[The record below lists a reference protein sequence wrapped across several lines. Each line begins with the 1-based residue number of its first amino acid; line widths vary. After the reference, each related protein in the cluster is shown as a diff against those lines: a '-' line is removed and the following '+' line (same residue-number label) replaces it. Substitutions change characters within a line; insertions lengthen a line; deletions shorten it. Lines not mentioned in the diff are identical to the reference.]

1 MAYFKCGSSKKK
13 IKISKIESGGSI
25 NSLNEHFVLESSG
38 YNTFL
43 VESYTSTNS
52 NNPGVELRG
61 YTSDTEFEIILS
73 LVPGVSNQ
81 SVDISSYDKI
91 EIHFQYSTTGTMLLT
106 NIEIS

>member
-13 IKISKIESGGSI
+13 IKISKIASGGSI
-25 NSLNEHFVLESSG
+25 NFAEECFVLESSG

-43 VESYTSTNS
+43 VESYINS
-52 NNPGVELRG
+52 NSMNPGVKLRG
-61 YTSDTEFEIILS
+61 YTSDTEFEIISS
-73 LVPGVSNQ
+73 LVSGVSNQ

-91 EIHFQYSTTGTMLLT
+91 EIHFEYSTSGNMTLT

>member
-1 MAYFKCGSSKKK
+1 MAYFKCGSGNKK
-13 IKISKIESGGSI
+13 IKISKIASNGSI
-25 NSLNEHFVLESSG
+25 NSLDEHFVLESSG

-43 VESYTSTNS
+43 VESYISSNP
-52 NNPGVELRG
+52 NNPGVKLRG

-73 LVPGVSNQ
+73 LVSGASNQ

-91 EIHFQYSTTGTMLLT
+91 EIHFQYSTSGDMTLT